1 MSKLTY
7 TLGFALGTVT
17 REFLRAV
24 KTTSAS
30 PVPKA
35 KAVPLVQLPP
45 PCVPDDVLRN
55 LDRQPAIL
63 RAFDCEFDLNAWYE
77 ENTRVVQKPTRKR
90 RPRKTDADQV
100 NTALVGSLTP
110 VAC

>member
-30 PVPKA
+30 PVPQA
-35 KAVPLVQLPP
+35 KAALSVQLPP
-45 PCVPDDVLRN
+45 PCVPDNVLRDM
-55 LDRQPAIL
+55 DRQPAML
-63 RAFDCEFDLNAWYE
+63 RAYDGIDLNLWYE

-110 VAC
+110 AAC